1 MNNKPFDK
9 TKPVQTRD
17 GRAARIVAELNT
29 PAFPL
34 LAVITNKNG
43 SEGAQHFTREGYL
56 YGPGSLNPADLVN
69 VPVKITRTYFINVYS
84 NESGSMDCLHE
95 TRHSADSEA
104 SNGRLA
110 CVPVTVEFEEGQGL

>member
-34 LAVITNKNG
+34 LAVITNKDG
-43 SEGAQHFTREGYL
+43 SEGAQHFSREGYL
-56 YGPGSLNPADLVN
+56 YGANARNDLDLVN
-69 VPVKITRTYFINVYS
+69 VPVKITRTYFINVYP
-84 NESGSMDCLHE
+84 NESGSMDCLHQD
-95 TRHSADSEA
+95 RRSADVEA
-104 SNGRLA
+104 SEGRLA